1 MTIGFYIIVQ
11 VRKFFANIV
20 SAVFFNKEL
29 RHRVRY
35 RLDPLNPERCI
46 SYLEKHYTQV
56 EPIAKVVVAAGASPV
71 WVCWLQGLE
80 QAPMLVRNCIRS
92 IERQMNSSQQLLVLS
107 ARNYADFIDLP
118 EIIIAKWKEGKIT
131 NTHFSDILRIHVLA
145 RYGGCWIDATCY
157 MTSPVPA
164 EILQAPLFLFRT
176 HGEFSYTYIQS
187 CFMVSKPNNYVMR
200 KWCAAIRAYWEQETS
215 LINYFTLHL
224 MFIALLHRDSQFK
237 AEFEKVMVI
246 NDEPMHMLL
255 NEMKKG
261 RDYSDEFMKAVK
273 AHSFIQKLTYK
284 FHPSLLEN
292 RNSIASHFSQSDI
305 CL

>member
-35 RLDPLNPERCI
+35 RLDPLNPERCV

-56 EPIAKVVVAAGASPV
+56 EPIAKEVVATGAFPV

-80 QAPMLVRNCIRS
+80 EAPMLVRNCIRS
-92 IERQMNSSQQLLVLS
+92 IERHMSSSQRLIVLNTQ
-107 ARNYADFIDLP
+107 NYADYIDLP
-118 EIIIAKWKEGKIT
+118 EVIITKWKKGQIT
-131 NTHFSDILRIHVLA
+131 NTHFSDILRIHALA

-157 MTSPVPA
+157 MTSPVPV

-187 CFMVSKPNNYVMR
+187 CFMVSKPNSYVMR
-200 KWCAAIRAYWEQETS
+200 KWCAAICAYWEQENA

-224 MFIALLHRDSQFK
+224 MFIALLHRDTLFK
-237 AEFEKVMVI
+237 TEFEHVKVMS
-246 NDEPMHMLL
+246 DEPMHMLL
-255 NEMKKG
+255 YEMKKG
-261 RDYSDEFMKAVK
+261 GDYSDALMEAVRAQSFM
-273 AHSFIQKLTYK
+273 QKLTYK
-284 FHPSLLEN
+284 FPSSLLEN
-292 RNSIASHFSQSDI
+292 KNSIASRFSQSDV